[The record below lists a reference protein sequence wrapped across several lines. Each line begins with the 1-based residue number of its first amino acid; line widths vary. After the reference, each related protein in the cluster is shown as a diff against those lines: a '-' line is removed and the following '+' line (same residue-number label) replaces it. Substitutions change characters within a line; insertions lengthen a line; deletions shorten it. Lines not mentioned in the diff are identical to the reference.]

1 MRTIQVI
8 DNPTDSIVLLYSIHV
23 GSIYEAPHE
32 YGISHLLEHMMF
44 QSKKS
49 KTSKKLLQGM
59 ADAGSLYNASTSFDM
74 TLYYMIGQKDVWR
87 DVVDLFW
94 TLTFDGLDFTEAE
107 LANEVDVV
115 LEELSM
121 RTQTGLDEAITK
133 FMWKNTS
140 YDHDIGGNRESLK
153 GIRKADLLAFHAKY
167 YGDSHLFVNA
177 PASVR
182 KEVDAYVKERFA
194 AYLSTSPACPDPPR
208 YDILK
213 IKAQENMVMIS
224 PDPKVE
230 TNTVLLLFRSFPY
243 DHQKVTLID
252 LFTHALT
259 GLAGILSQDLRSAN
273 GMTYSISA
281 GNVSYVDHG
290 FYEIA
295 FQSTH
300 KDVVKTLRSFFESL
314 ESASTAFSRK
324 GFQGLKRSFMLSKAT
339 SMRDPF
345 AASMELMHFKF
356 YSGIDVDSLDAYM
369 KLVEAT
375 LDYDAFVKFV
385 HEILDIQ
392 GALLFVSTFETHEA
406 NLIKV
411 AGAFKAFLKAVGGGS
426 TPPPQPRA

>member
-1 MRTIQVI
+1 MREDHRSPVATFQ
-8 DNPTDSIVLLYSIHV
+8 LWYKV
-23 GSIYEAPHE
+23 GSSYEHN
-32 YGISHLLEHMMF
+32 GNTGLSHLLEHMMF

-194 AYLSTSPACPDPPR
+194 A
-208 YDILK
+208 
-213 IKAQENMVMIS
+213 
-224 PDPKVE
+224 
-230 TNTVLLLFRSFPY
+230 
-243 DHQKVTLID
+243 
-252 LFTHALT
+252 
-259 GLAGILSQDLRSAN
+259 
-273 GMTYSISA
+273 
-281 GNVSYVDHG
+281 
-290 FYEIA
+290 
-295 FQSTH
+295 
-300 KDVVKTLRSFFESL
+300 
-314 ESASTAFSRK
+314 
-324 GFQGLKRSFMLSKAT
+324 
-339 SMRDPF
+339 
-345 AASMELMHFKF
+345 
-356 YSGIDVDSLDAYM
+356 
-369 KLVEAT
+369 
-375 LDYDAFVKFV
+375 
-385 HEILDIQ
+385 
-392 GALLFVSTFETHEA
+392 
-406 NLIKV
+406 
-411 AGAFKAFLKAVGGGS
+411 
-426 TPPPQPRA
+426 